1 MGSRVNIPP
10 EGAALLTLVR
20 ASLSTTPPAIESF
33 LSSLDRDFFLRLARH
48 HRLEPLLCY
57 GLRNSRFAGIPTEIR
72 AEWEA
77 RRRTSIATAL
87 YHQEAL
93 REIAAAFADHD
104 LPFVVL
110 KGEALSKAFYPQEG
124 LRPYGDIDLLI
135 RPETYEL
142 AKAVLIGL
150 GFRLRQA
157 ANEAE
162 KRRHFGEIEFDKEG
176 PVALTVD
183 LHWDTLMT
191 SWEPQSLLSDHGTW
205 ASLDQVPLGSN
216 TIPILKGEV
225 LLIYLCVHFAFHH
238 AFDGLILLCDLFLV
252 LRRDAERTDWDRLI
266 AMANRCQ
273 CRHALYW
280 SLYLVKSLMAAP
292 VPDSI
297 LDRLRPNALILALMP
312 TTRLLFRDSLV
323 SQSLERYVKFLL
335 IDTQKGRWRAL
346 QAWFQSSKQ
355 LFGR

>member
-1 MGSRVNIPP
+1 MRSRVNIPQ

-20 ASLSTTPPAIESF
+20 ASLSAIPPVFEGC
-33 LSSLDRDFFLRLARH
+33 LSSLDWDYFLRLTRH

-57 GLRNSRFAGIPTEIR
+57 GLRNSRFSGIPDGIR

-93 REIAAAFADHD
+93 REIAVAFADHG

-142 AKAVLIGL
+142 AKATLMGL
-150 GFRLRQA
+150 GFRLRQMV
-157 ANEAE
+157 NEAE
-162 KRRHFGEIEFDKEG
+162 KRRLFGEIEFDKEG
-176 PVALTVD
+176 PIALTVD

-205 ASLDQVPLGSN
+205 ASLDQVCLGSRA
-216 TIPILKGEV
+216 IPILKGEV

-238 AFDGLILLCDLFLV
+238 TFDGIILLCDLFLV

-273 CRHALYW
+273 CRYALYW
-280 SLYLVKSLMAAP
+280 SLYFAKSLMAAP

-297 LDRLRPNALILALMP
+297 LDRLRPNALIRALMP

-346 QAWFQSSKQ
+346 QAWFQSSKR